1 MAHALPH
8 QIRALALHP
17 APPPIAQVTAHIDTH
32 FPDIAS
38 LAPRPP
44 AHKRKKRAIADE
56 IQHWENKQ
64 SRSQTQLDETTT
76 SLPSLL
82 ESTQESLQHLL
93 QSAQELSLQRYNLS
107 DKLSGLVASI
117 SDVEQTGEDRQT
129 VLGQLEALQLDLGS
143 LEAGL
148 TWVRL
153 LEKAVELSE
162 SVLDSS
168 NHKPSPLA
176 AVSFYRELDELVYN
190 MQSSLPSDMGLVA
203 TVIQVR
209 DQTWEGLKEIMSQNL
224 IAASAAIGW
233 PRKVIYED
241 VPADKRRSFE
251 RAYQDLLYLQAEKED
266 LDADT
271 PSRPSH
277 WSSGDGLYP
286 LQALVSPIEQ
296 RFKYHFMGSKGT
308 NRVDKPEWAFANIL
322 DQIFTHQAFVA
333 TYLQPLTAQAG
344 YEVSVSS
351 EFTLLLLPLVLS
363 LLKARIPHILDHPAL
378 LAHTVYQT
386 VVFDD
391 AVKDGGFALEDT
403 SIYEDKEAPQWEGL
417 TGVILRES
425 DWFERWLIGEKN
437 FADNRLQEIIS
448 SPDAWVISD
457 ESPDE
462 EDAQSSLHPTVSA
475 RQTKSLI
482 AQIIDRYT
490 PLPDLAYRLP
500 FFMTVQMPLLVTYH
514 ARVSSSLDA
523 FETISSA
530 FVRAV
535 PGALAG
541 NTRSGLNIDQKA
553 LTSGKAGA
561 ERLCKAYL
569 SAEWISEALRQWSD
583 SVFFIELS
591 SDLQKST
598 ALKWKVQSDPLIPQA
613 LKTPAIPAS
622 DDHVS
627 GSIFEVIIDRY
638 SQLSSRAEDM
648 IVKLVTVEVENDLKQ
663 HLTRTWDNPPST
675 ETSEPSPH
683 LIAALTTYTSHLSA
697 LLPLLPPIASS
708 RVYRRIVHDLSRHIL
723 QRGVYS
729 GWSKFSEQGGRDFQ
743 SEVKEWQEAT
753 AEAFS
758 RYEREG
764 KVGVDIPFQLPW
776 VKLEQVAV
784 ILSLPTSS
792 STEGNVPTFPQAM
805 AAAWANDA
813 SAQAFGQRVG
823 VQTDRTELQG
833 LLRRRMECW
842 KS

>member
-1 MAHALPH
+1 MAHSLPDK
-8 QIRALALHP
+8 IRALVHHP
-17 APPPIAQVTAHIDTH
+17 APPPTAQILAHIDTH

-38 LAPRPP
+38 LAPHPP
-44 AHKRKKRAIADE
+44 AHKRRKRAIAEE
-56 IQHWENKQ
+56 IQHWETKQ
-64 SRSQTQLDETTT
+64 SRSQAQLDETTK

-82 ESTQESLQHLL
+82 ESTQESLQNLL
-93 QSAQELSLQRYNLS
+93 QSAQELSLKRYDLS
-107 DKLSGLVASI
+107 EKLSGLVESI
-117 SDVEQTGEDRQT
+117 SGVEETGEDRQS
-129 VLGQLEALQLDLGS
+129 VLGQLESLQLELGS

-148 TWVRL
+148 AWVKM

-190 MQSSLPSDMGLVA
+190 MQTSLPKEMGLVA

-209 DQTWEGLKEIMSQNL
+209 DQTWDGLKEVMSQNL
-224 IAASAAIGW
+224 IAASVHIGW
-233 PRKVIYED
+233 PKKVIYED
-241 VPADKRRSFE
+241 IPTDKRRAFE

-266 LDADT
+266 LEADS

-277 WSSGDGLYP
+277 WSSGNGLYP

-296 RFKYHFMGSKGT
+296 RFRYHFMGTKGT

-322 DQIFTHQAFVA
+322 DQIFTHQAFVS
-333 TYLQPLTAQAG
+333 TYLQPLTAQTG

-351 EFTLLLLPLVLS
+351 EFTLLLLPMVLS

-391 AVKDGGFALEDT
+391 AVKDGGFALENT
-403 SIYEDKEAPQWEGL
+403 SIYESKEAPQWEGL

-437 FADNRLQEIIS
+437 FADNRLHEIIS

-457 ESPDE
+457 ENSDE
-462 EDAQSSLHPTVSA
+462 EDVQSSLHPTVSA

-490 PLPDLAYRLP
+490 PLPDLTYRLP
-500 FFMTVQMPLLVTYH
+500 FFMNIQMPLLVTYH
-514 ARVSSSLDA
+514 ARISSSLDA
-523 FETISSA
+523 FETLSSA

-541 NTRSGLNIDQKA
+541 NTRSGVNIDQKA
-553 LTSGKAGA
+553 LTSGKGGA
-561 ERLCKAYL
+561 ERLCKAFL
-569 SAEWISEALRQWSD
+569 SAEWIGEALRQWSD

-598 ALKWKVQSDPLIPQA
+598 ALKWKVQPDPLIPQA

-622 DDHVS
+622 DDQPVS
-627 GSIFEVIIDRY
+627 GSIFEIITDRY
-638 SQLSSRAEDM
+638 SQLSARAQDM

-663 HLTRTWDNPPST
+663 HLTRTWDNPPSA

-697 LLPLLPPIASS
+697 LLPLLPPIASA
-708 RVYRRIVHDLSRHIL
+708 RIYRRIVNDLSRHIL

-743 SEVKEWQEAT
+743 NEVNEWHEAT
-753 AEAFS
+753 AEVFGKI
-758 RYEREG
+758 EREG
-764 KVGVDIPFQLPW
+764 QGGVDIPFQMPW
-776 VKLEQVAV
+776 AKLGQVAV

-792 STEGNVPTFPQAM
+792 STEGDVPTFPQAV
-805 AAAWANDA
+805 AAAWATDD
-813 SAQAFGQRVG
+813 SARAFGQRVG
-823 VQTDRTELQG
+823 VQICREELQA

-842 KS
+842 K